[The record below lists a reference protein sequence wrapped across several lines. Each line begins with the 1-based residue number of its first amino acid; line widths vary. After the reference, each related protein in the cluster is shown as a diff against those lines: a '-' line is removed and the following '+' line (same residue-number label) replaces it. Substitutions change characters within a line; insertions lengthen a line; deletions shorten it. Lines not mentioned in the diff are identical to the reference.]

1 MALDLNPQS
10 PAQAATQS
18 VEQQSAE
25 APSVAIAPGQPEVPM
40 AGVASPSVSAPVHP
54 LVSGIA
60 STALTALNN
69 APPKPGNFA
78 RSVLTGVLHT
88 MSKLGGGAEKVMAGL
103 SQPGGGIDTLGIMA
117 GSKPGQEYNDV
128 QAAARARHTQS
139 QEDVLFKQKVAQNDI
154 DAKKASFELEHA
166 KNIAKQQDD
175 TYQQGIIDR
184 TAKMLSGAQSSGSL
198 NIVSS
203 FLDAKEAAQAAS
215 KPGLTA
221 IPVSRIPQAD
231 GTYKTMYDVVQSTGS
246 FTPNADQQAFLAKY
260 VGKKDV
266 TSESSAQWLQ
276 DYALGTKNEVMDKTL
291 QDAQTKL
298 GIDKSKL
305 ETVERDPESMG
316 LFGSYY
322 HRVSQQNP
330 NADIVENLGEVYLHM
345 AADAG
350 QQIKGQF
357 TPKAFAAQK
366 ALRSVEAEF
375 GGAAGIGKLINADQ
389 AAFDRL
395 IAAQE
400 KTASG
405 PEKTVITAANKRLTD
420 DNTVLNQ
427 TNSRI
432 GALQNIVNQKGN
444 ETLMS
449 GLLKKAGL
457 ASVDQ
462 AQTELATLLGQRA
475 AQTFQIATDRQNLDK
490 LSQGKLSAAP
500 GMVTMV
506 APNGQTKQIPP
517 DQVDHYKSLGAKVQ
531 Q

>member
-1 MALDLNPQS
+1 MTLDLNPQS

-18 VEQQSAE
+18 VEQQSAD
-25 APSVAIAPGQPEVPM
+25 APSTAIAPGQPEVPM
-40 AGVASPSVSAPVHP
+40 VGT
-54 LVSGIA
+54 
-60 STALTALNN
+60 STP
-69 APPKPGNFA
+69 APPNANPVSSKNIAANSIAAIQSSKGQPGDWA
-78 RSVLTGVLHT
+78 RGILAGVLHGVAGVGST
-88 MSKLGGGAEKVMAGL
+88 MAGMGADL
-103 SQPGGGIDTLGIMA
+103 KGPIGAIGTMA
-117 GSKPGQEYNDV
+117 GSRPGQEYNDL
-128 QAAARARHTQS
+128 QAAAHARHMQG

-215 KPGLTA
+215 KPDQPGLTA

-246 FTPNADQQAFLAKY
+246 FTLSADQQAFLAKY
-260 VGKKDV
+260 VGKKHV
-266 TSESSAQWLQ
+266 TNESSAQWLQ

-298 GIDKSKL
+298 GFDKTKL
-305 ETVERDPESMG
+305 ETIERDPESMG

-322 HRVSQQNP
+322 HHVSQQNP
-330 NADIVENLGEVYLHM
+330 NADIVENLGETYLHM

-350 QQIKGQF
+350 QQDTKGAF
-357 TPKAFAAQK
+357 TPKALAAQK
-366 ALRSVEAEF
+366 ALRSVESEF
-375 GGAAGIGKLINADQ
+375 GGAEGIAKLINADQ

-395 IAAQE
+395 IAARE
-400 KTASG
+400 KTAAA
-405 PEKTVITAANKRLTD
+405 PQKTLIAAANKRLTD

-432 GALQNIVNQKGN
+432 GALQNIINQKGN

-449 GLLKKAGL
+449 GLLKSAGL
-457 ASVDQ
+457 ASVAQ
-462 AQTELATLLGQRA
+462 AQTELTTLLGQRSS
-475 AQTFQIATDRQNLDK
+475 QTYQIKTDRQNLDK
-490 LSQGKLSAAP
+490 LSNRQLRAAP

-506 APNGQTKQIPP
+506 APNGQTKQVPP
-517 DQVDHYKSLGAKVQ
+517 DQVDHYISLGAKRQ
-531 Q
+531 

>member
-18 VEQQSAE
+18 VEQQSAD
-25 APSVAIAPGQPEVPM
+25 APSAAIAPGQPEVPM
-40 AGVASPSVSAPVHP
+40 VGTSTPAPPNANPVSSKNMATNSIAAIQSSKGQPGDWARGILAGALHGVAGV
-54 LVSGIA
+54 GQ
-60 STALTALNN
+60 
-69 APPKPGNFA
+69 
-78 RSVLTGVLHT
+78 T
-88 MSKLGGGAEKVMAGL
+88 MEGMGADLKGPIGAIG
-103 SQPGGGIDTLGIMA
+103 TMA
-117 GSKPGQEYNDV
+117 GSRPGQEYNDL
-128 QAAARARHTQS
+128 QAAAHARHMQG

-215 KPGLTA
+215 KPDQPGLTA

-246 FTPNADQQAFLAKY
+246 FTPSPDQQAFLAKY

-298 GIDKSKL
+298 GIDKTKL
-305 ETVERDPESMG
+305 ETTERDPESMG

-322 HRVSQQNP
+322 HHVAQQNP
-330 NADIVENLGEVYLHM
+330 NSDIVENMGEAYLHM

-389 AAFDRL
+389 VAFDRL
-395 IAAQE
+395 IAARE

-405 PEKTVITAANKRLTD
+405 PEKTFITAANKRLTD

-462 AQTELATLLGQRA
+462 AQTELSTLLGQRA
-475 AQTFQIATDRQNLDK
+475 AQIFQIATDRQNLDK
-490 LSQGKLSAAP
+490 LSKGQLSAAP
-500 GMVTMV
+500 GMVTMI

-517 DQVDHYKSLGAKVQ
+517 GQVDHYKSLGAKVQ

>member
-1 MALDLNPQS
+1 
-10 PAQAATQS
+10 
-18 VEQQSAE
+18 
-25 APSVAIAPGQPEVPM
+25 
-40 AGVASPSVSAPVHP
+40 
-54 LVSGIA
+54 
-60 STALTALNN
+60 
-69 APPKPGNFA
+69 
-78 RSVLTGVLHT
+78 

-103 SQPGGGIDTLGIMA
+103 SQPGGGLDTLGIMA
-117 GSKPGQEYNDV
+117 GSAPGQEYNNL
-128 QAAARARHTQS
+128 QAAARARHTQG

-154 DAKKASFELEHA
+154 DAKKASFELDHA

-175 TYQQGIIDR
+175 TYQQGIVDR
-184 TAKMLSGAQSSGSL
+184 TAKMLSDAQSGGSL
-198 NIVSS
+198 NVVSS

-221 IPVSRIPQAD
+221 IPVARVPQAD

-246 FTPNADQQAFLAKY
+246 FTPSADQQAFLAKY

-276 DYALGTKNEVMDKTL
+276 DYALGTKNEVMDKTI

-305 ETVERDPESMG
+305 ETIERDPESMG

-322 HRVSQQNP
+322 HHVAQQNP
-330 NADIVENLGEVYLHM
+330 NSDVVENMGETYLEM

-350 QQIKGQF
+350 QQDKKGAF
-357 TPKAFAAQK
+357 TPKALAAQK
-366 ALRSVEAEF
+366 ALRSVESEF
-375 GGAAGIGKLINADQ
+375 GGADGIAKLINADQ

-395 IAAQE
+395 IAARE
-400 KTASG
+400 KNAAA
-405 PEKTVITAANKRLTD
+405 PQKTLIAAANKRLTD

-432 GALQNIVNQKGN
+432 GALQNIINQKGN

-449 GLLKKAGL
+449 GLLKSAGL

-462 AQTELATLLGQRA
+462 AQTELTTLLGQRA
-475 AQTFQIATDRQNLDK
+475 SQTYQIATDRQNLDK
-490 LSQGKLSAAP
+490 LSKGQLSAAP

-506 APNGQTKQIPP
+506 APNGQTKQVPP
-517 DQVDHYKSLGAKVQ
+517 DQVDHYISLGAKRQ
-531 Q
+531 

>member
-10 PAQAATQS
+10 PAQAATQDI
-18 VEQQSAE
+18 EQQSAN

-40 AGVASPSVSAPVHP
+40 AG
-54 LVSGIA
+54 
-60 STALTALNN
+60 TDTT
-69 APPKPGNFA
+69 APPNANPVSSKSMAENSVAAIQSSKGKPGDWA
-78 RSVLTGVLHT
+78 RGVLAGVLHGVAGVGST
-88 MSKLGGGAEKVMAGL
+88 MAGMGADLKGPIGAVGVMAG
-103 SQPGGGIDTLGIMA
+103 SQ
-117 GSKPGQEYNDV
+117 PGQEYNDL
-128 QAAARARHTQS
+128 QAAARARHTQG

-154 DAKKASFELEHA
+154 DAKKASFELDHA

-175 TYQQGIIDR
+175 TYQQGIVDR
-184 TAKMLSGAQSSGSL
+184 TAKMLSDAQSGGSL
-198 NIVSS
+198 NVVSS

-221 IPVSRIPQAD
+221 IPVARVPQAD

-246 FTPNADQQAFLAKY
+246 FTPSADQQAFLAKY

-298 GIDKSKL
+298 GIDKTKL
-305 ETVERDPESMG
+305 ETIERDPESMG

-322 HRVSQQNP
+322 HHVAQQNP
-330 NADIVENLGEVYLHM
+330 NADIVENMGETYLEM

-350 QQIKGQF
+350 QQDKKGAF
-357 TPKAFAAQK
+357 TPKALAAQK
-366 ALRSVEAEF
+366 ALRSVESEF
-375 GGAAGIGKLINADQ
+375 GGADGIAKLINADQ

-395 IAAQE
+395 IAARE
-400 KTASG
+400 KNAEA
-405 PEKTVITAANKRLTD
+405 PQKTLIAAANKRLTD

-432 GALQNIVNQKGN
+432 GALQNIINQKGN

-449 GLLKKAGL
+449 GLLKSAGL

-475 AQTFQIATDRQNLDK
+475 SQTYQIATDRQNLDK
-490 LSQGKLSAAP
+490 LSKGQLSAAP

-506 APNGQTKQIPP
+506 APNGQTKQVPP
-517 DQVDHYKSLGAKVQ
+517 DQVDHYISLGAKRQ
-531 Q
+531 